1 MQFVLRVASQFDDKC
16 AQGGGI
22 NLSHPVRVCS
32 VVVER
37 VTGTPIYVLII
48 DKNYDAFCHSY
59 TQYKSKRPPVQP
71 ANRLEGG
78 EVWI

>member
-1 MQFVLRVASQFDDKC
+1 M
-16 AQGGGI
+16 
-22 NLSHPVRVCS
+22 
-32 VVVER
+32 VVER